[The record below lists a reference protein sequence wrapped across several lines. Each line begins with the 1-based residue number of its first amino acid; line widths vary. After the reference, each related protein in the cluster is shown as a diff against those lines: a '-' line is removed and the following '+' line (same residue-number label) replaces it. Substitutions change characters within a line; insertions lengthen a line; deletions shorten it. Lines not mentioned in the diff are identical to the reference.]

1 MTPFRWSWIDTPLG
15 RMSAVVDPKGAVV
28 RLDFEEDSYRE
39 EANRLISG
47 PPAPE
52 AVAHVALQLN
62 EYFDGQRRRFDLDL
76 APLGSTFLRRAW
88 RGLRDTSYGSV
99 LSYGDLARRL
109 EPPSSARAVGRANAL
124 NPVSVIIPCHRIVAA
139 DGQLTG
145 YSGGLDRKR
154 ALLAHEGAELNRL
167 PNHTTRVGPRGA
179 IF

>member
-15 RMSAVVDPKGAVV
+15 RMSAVVASTGAVV
-28 RLDFEEDSYRE
+28 RLDFEDDSYRE

-47 PPAPE
+47 ADAPE
-52 AVAHVALQLN
+52 AVAHVALQLA
-62 EYFDGQRRRFDLDL
+62 EYFEGRRRRFDLDL
-76 APLGSTFLRRAW
+76 APQGSVFLQRAW
-88 RGLRDTSYGSV
+88 RGLRNTPYGSV

-109 EPPSSARAVGRANAL
+109 EPPSSARAVGRASAL

-139 DGQLTG
+139 DGQMTG

-154 ALLAHEGAELNRL
+154 ALLAHEDAELNRPANPSTKAL
-167 PNHTTRVGPRGA
+167 PREA